1 MIDHANTTQQTADD
15 RRDVDPAD
23 LICPGC
29 TEQVRCEPPGY
40 WCVAWGLPAPGF
52 SHEDGSALCLARS
65 TGRPAGPVEIDRR
78 W

>member
-1 MIDHANTTQQTADD
+1 MIDQANTQQTTDD
-15 RRDVDPAD
+15 RRYVDPAD
-23 LICPGC
+23 LACPGC

-40 WCVAWGLPAPGF
+40 WRVAWGLPAPGF

>member
-1 MIDHANTTQQTADD
+1 MTPTNT
-15 RRDVDPAD
+15 RRPGTEHTDEHVDPDD

-40 WCVAWGLPAPGF
+40 WRVAWGLPAPGF
-52 SHEDGSALCLARS
+52 SHEDATALCLAWS

>member
-1 MIDHANTTQQTADD
+1 VIDQANTQQTTGD
-15 RRDVDPAD
+15 RRYVDPAD

-40 WCVAWGLPAPGF
+40 WRVAWGLPAPGF

-65 TGRPAGPVEIDRR
+65 TGRPAGPVEINRR